1 MPEVLVTDNGPQL
14 TSDTFEEFCEA
25 NGIMHL
31 KTAPFHPQSNGQA
44 ERFVDTFKRTV
55 KKIQA
60 GGVGLDEA
68 LDIFLTCYRS
78 TPCRSAPG
86 GKSPAEILIGRP
98 LRTSLELL
106 RPPSK
111 FTKATNNKQDRQF
124 NEKHGA
130 KEKSFDVQDKVYA
143 QVHQGNNWS
152 WIAGEIVERVGRVMY
167 NVWLPERQRLIR
179 SHSNQLRKRYND
191 VNQTPGEVE
200 PSIPLDILLGAWG
213 LNQPE
218 DSLAASVEPPPG
230 EPEGFDQMQR
240 EFLRELFEPASQPRR
255 ARMPTRAT
263 DLDEALPRR
272 SSRQRHT
279 PVRYEPYQLY

>member
-1 MPEVLVTDNGPQL
+1 MGLCISKQHRFTRKATDR
-14 TSDTFEEFCEA
+14 
-25 NGIMHL
+25 
-31 KTAPFHPQSNGQA
+31 
-44 ERFVDTFKRTV
+44 RFVDTFKRTV

-60 GGVGLDEA
+60 GGEGLDEA

-111 FTKATNNKQDRQF
+111 FTKATNNKQD
-124 NEKHGA
+124 N
-130 KEKSFDVQDKVYA
+130 
-143 QVHQGNNWS
+143 
-152 WIAGEIVERVGRVMY
+152 
-167 NVWLPERQRLIR
+167 
-179 SHSNQLRKRYND
+179 KRYND